1 MKLPLYALLFP
12 ASQAALLGVL
22 LTLLAE
28 HGMTA
33 GMWILMILLSVLCAL
48 CDWLLFRTLKQ
59 LTLRRLTEAREQAL
73 AESVTMQERRAAALE
88 KEAAEAEAVRAQI
101 RAHLDKA
108 EELLRQRQTEAL
120 RDCVEEA
127 AQAAC
132 RRTARRCEH
141 PVADAVLG
149 EKLSACERAGVAVH
163 CTAAIPRDLTLGSA
177 ELCAVLSNLL
187 DNAAAACAE
196 CPPER
201 RFLRVEARVAGGY
214 LTLRVV
220 NSAPSAPV
228 RRPRAAYLAEH
239 GWGLSIVETLAGR
252 SGGRMVTE
260 PGDGQFA
267 VTVWLRAEAQA
278 VRNGL

>member
-33 GMWILMILLSVLCAL
+33 GMWILMILLSVLCTL

-73 AESVTMQERRAAALE
+73 AESVTMQEHRAAALE
-88 KEAAEAEAVRAQI
+88 K
-101 RAHLDKA
+101 
-108 EELLRQRQTEAL
+108 
-120 RDCVEEA
+120 
-127 AQAAC
+127 
-132 RRTARRCEH
+132 
-141 PVADAVLG
+141 
-149 EKLSACERAGVAVH
+149 
-163 CTAAIPRDLTLGSA
+163 
-177 ELCAVLSNLL
+177 
-187 DNAAAACAE
+187 
-196 CPPER
+196 
-201 RFLRVEARVAGGY
+201 EARVAGGY

-260 PGDGQFA
+260 PGDGKFA
-267 VTVWLRAEAQA
+267 VTVWLRAEVQTAG
-278 VRNGL
+278 NGL